1 MLRSLRY
8 TSDWRSL
15 AFLEIAYFLLLF
27 PLLYDLPPILALIW
41 VPVSG
46 LQSFCICV
54 INHNHMHLSIFKQQW
69 ANLLLNIAITL
80 AKGHSATEIVIAHNY
95 NHHVYRGNEKDWMGP
110 EFAGHGIGIG
120 RLCRYIIKASANAAR
135 ESSSPTAPPLSKQ
148 QQKSIFLEKT
158 ALGIFIL
165 AMLAI
170 GGVKVLIFVL
180 LPWAIGTVCLLGIN
194 LLQHDGCHPE
204 SPYNH
209 SRNFTGRLGNW
220 FFFNNGYHTIHH
232 LRSTRHWSLLPQGHD
247 RLVKPYIDP
256 QLEVKSLGGFLFR
269 YLLRVE
275 VPAKSE

>member
-1 MLRSLRY
+1 MLPHLRY

-15 AFLEIAYFLLLF
+15 AFLAIAYFLLLF
-27 PLLYDLPPILALIW
+27 PLLYDLPPILALIL

-46 LQSFCICV
+46 FQSFCVWV

-69 ANLLLNIAITL
+69 ANLLLNIALTL
-80 AKGHSATEIVIAHNY
+80 PRGYSATEIVSSPIIIIITFITATKKTGWDRSLQ
-95 NHHVYRGNEKDWMGP
+95 VRALASD
-110 EFAGHGIGIG
+110 ASAA
-120 RLCRYIIKASANAAR
+120 IIKANANAAR
-135 ESSSPTAPPLSKQ
+135 ESRSPTSPHLSNQ

-194 LLQHDGCHPE
+194 LLQHDGGHHE

-209 SRNFTGRLGNW
+209 SRNFTDHLGNW

-232 LRSTRHWSLLPQGHD
+232 LRSTQHWSLLPQGHD
-247 RLVKPYIDP
+247 RLVKPYIAP
-256 QLEVKSLGGFLFR
+256 S
-269 YLLRVE
+269 
-275 VPAKSE
+275 